1 MSCSCNYNSYWQ
13 YSLQLNRPNIW
24 LTLKSLPAKITFKT
38 SSISAS
44 LEFGEQLIISWDVIG
59 VSSLS
64 LYSANLA
71 IVCLKSPG
79 CKSDAN
85 VASWAKPSCVMFLV
99 ARFCN
104 YFLNIEFIYWIII
117 DWRSKCIFFVQKIF
131 EGLMMVLMIQR

>member
-1 MSCSCNYNSYWQ
+1 MIENNALKCLVAAIIKVTGSVPCE
-13 YSLQLNRPNIW
+13 LNRPNIW
-24 LTLKSLPAKITFKT
+24 LTLNSLPANITFKI

-44 LEFGEQLIISWDVIG
+44 LEFGEQLIISWGVIG

-85 VASWAKPSCVMFLV
+85 VASWAKPSCEMFCRPDSAIISCTSILV
-99 ARFCN
+99 
-104 YFLNIEFIYWIII
+104 I
-117 DWRSKCIFFVQKIF
+117 
-131 EGLMMVLMIQR
+131 GLS